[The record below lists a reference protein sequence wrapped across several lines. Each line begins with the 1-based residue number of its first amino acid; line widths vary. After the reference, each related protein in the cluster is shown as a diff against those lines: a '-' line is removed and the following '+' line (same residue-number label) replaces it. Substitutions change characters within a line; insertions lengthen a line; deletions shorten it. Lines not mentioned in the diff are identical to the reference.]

1 MRIRN
6 PKIKRALMT
15 GMACLSTVI
24 AVLSFTSK
32 LPQAF
37 LDGKNSLS
45 VLAAGLTAPDG
56 ARNLFV
62 QRAPENTEA
71 QSQLGQETAGSQL
84 SQTKES
90 GSSASPSSQA
100 SSSQAS
106 SSESAS
112 SSQPEEPSENS
123 ENPGGEV
130 PYTGGPLE
138 EGEAAYP
145 INEVQIG
152 PSGTQYE
159 NFSIKSTCQTQIDI
173 GAELAKRPDVNIQ
186 KNGEPEVLIMHTHT
200 CEAYLDIDTG
210 QYPES
215 FYPRTTD
222 ERYSVVAVGDAI
234 TQTLNNAGIGTLHDK
249 TIHDN
254 PSYNGSYY
262 RSEQTVKD
270 DLAEYPGIQVVL
282 DIHRDALGNNETG
295 KTKPTFVVAGKKA
308 AQIMIIAGCDDDGTW
323 EFPDWEYNLRLAL
336 QIQQTAETMYPG
348 MTRPMNFCP
357 SQYNMHLTHGSLLI
371 EVGTDA
377 NTIEEA
383 TYTGELLGNVLA
395 NVLNQL
401 QG

>member
-1 MRIRN
+1 
-6 PKIKRALMT
+6 MT
-15 GMACLSTVI
+15 GMAGLSAAI
-24 AVLSFTSK
+24 AAFSFTLK

-37 LDGKNSLS
+37 LDGQNSLS

-56 ARNLFV
+56 ARNLFS
-62 QRAPENTEA
+62 QGLPEDVES
-71 QSQLGQETAGSQL
+71 QSQQEQETGSVQSTHQEKASSSSSTS
-84 SQTKES
+84 SQTE
-90 GSSASPSSQA
+90 
-100 SSSQAS
+100 SSQAS
-106 SSESAS
+106 SSESTPS
-112 SSQPEEPSENS
+112 SESAESTETPAE
-123 ENPGGEV
+123 EV

-159 NFSIKSTCQTQIDI
+159 NFSVKSTCQTQIDI

-222 ERYSVVAVGDAI
+222 ERYSVVAVGDVI
-234 TQTLNNAGIGTLHDK
+234 TQTLNNAGIGTIHDK

-270 DLAEYPGIQVVL
+270 DLEKYPGIQVVL

-295 KTKPTFVVAGKKA
+295 KTKPTFVVNGKKA

-348 MTRPMNFCP
+348 MTRPLSFCP

-395 NVLNQL
+395 SVLNQL
-401 QG
+401 QEQA

>member
-1 MRIRN
+1 MGIRN
-6 PKIKRALMT
+6 PKIRRVVMT
-15 GMACLSTVI
+15 GMAGLSAVI
-24 AVLSFTSK
+24 AVFSLSLK
-32 LPQAF
+32 LPQAL
-37 LDGKNSLS
+37 LDGQNSLS

-56 ARNLFV
+56 AKTLWT
-62 QRAPENTEA
+62 QGMPE
-71 QSQLGQETAGSQL
+71 ETASQAPPER
-84 SQTKES
+84 ES
-90 GSSASPSSQA
+90 GSPASSQA
-100 SSSQAS
+100 PDS
-106 SSESAS
+106 S
-112 SSQPEEPSENS
+112 SSQPSPSQPASSQSSDPEAES
-123 ENPGGEV
+123 QPDVSSGGSQEV
-130 PYTGGPLE
+130 PYTGGE
-138 EGEAAYP
+138 AKEGEATYP

-152 PSGTQYE
+152 PNGTEYE
-159 NFSIKSTCQTQIDI
+159 NFSVKSTCETQIDI
-173 GAELAKRPDVNIQ
+173 GKELAKRPDINIQ

-200 CEAYLDIDTG
+200 CEAYLDTDTG

-222 ERYSVVAVGDAI
+222 EQYSVVAVGEAI
-234 TQTLNNAGIGTLHDK
+234 TDALNEAGIGTIHDK

-295 KTKPTFVVAGKKA
+295 KTKPTFVVDGKKA

-323 EFPDWEYNLRLAL
+323 EFPDWEYNLRFAL
-336 QIQQTAETMYPG
+336 QIQKAAETMYPG
-348 MTRPMNFCP
+348 MTRPLNFCP

-377 NTIEEA
+377 NTIDEA

-395 NVLNQL
+395 SVLNQL

>member
-1 MRIRN
+1 MGIRN
-6 PKIKRALMT
+6 PKIRRVVMT
-15 GMACLSTVI
+15 GMAGLSAVI
-24 AVLSFTSK
+24 AVFSLSLK
-32 LPQAF
+32 LPQAL
-37 LDGKNSLS
+37 LDGQNSIS

-56 ARNLFV
+56 AKTLWT
-62 QRAPENTEA
+62 QGMPEGTD
-71 QSQLGQETAGSQL
+71 SQGPPEREAGSP
-84 SQTKES
+84 
-90 GSSASPSSQA
+90 ASSQA
-100 SSSQAS
+100 SDS
-106 SSESAS
+106 S
-112 SSQPEEPSENS
+112 SSQPSPSQPASSQSSDPEAESQPEASSGSN
-123 ENPGGEV
+123 EEV
-130 PYTGGPLE
+130 PYTGGKAK

-152 PSGTQYE
+152 PNGTEYE
-159 NFSIKSTCQTQIDI
+159 NFSVKSTCQTQIDI
-173 GAELAKRPDVNIQ
+173 GEELAKRPDINIQ

-200 CEAYLDIDTG
+200 CEAYLDTDTG

-222 ERYSVVAVGDAI
+222 EQYSVVAVGEAI
-234 TQTLNNAGIGTLHDK
+234 TDALNEAGIGTIHDK

-295 KTKPTFVVAGKKA
+295 KTKPTFVVDGKKA

-323 EFPDWEYNLRLAL
+323 EFPDWEYNLRFAL
-336 QIQQTAETMYPG
+336 QIQKAAETMYPG
-348 MTRPMNFCP
+348 MTRPLNFCP

-377 NTIEEA
+377 NTIDEA

-395 NVLNQL
+395 SVLNQL

>member
-1 MRIRN
+1 
-6 PKIKRALMT
+6 
-15 GMACLSTVI
+15 
-24 AVLSFTSK
+24 
-32 LPQAF
+32 
-37 LDGKNSLS
+37 
-45 VLAAGLTAPDG
+45 
-56 ARNLFV
+56 
-62 QRAPENTEA
+62 
-71 QSQLGQETAGSQL
+71 
-84 SQTKES
+84 
-90 GSSASPSSQA
+90 
-100 SSSQAS
+100 
-106 SSESAS
+106 
-112 SSQPEEPSENS
+112 
-123 ENPGGEV
+123 
-130 PYTGGPLE
+130 
-138 EGEAAYP
+138 
-145 INEVQIG
+145 
-152 PSGTQYE
+152 
-159 NFSIKSTCQTQIDI
+159 
-173 GAELAKRPDVNIQ
+173 
-186 KNGEPEVLIMHTHT
+186 MHTHT

-295 KTKPTFVVAGKKA
+295 KTKPTFVVDGKKA

>member
-24 AVLSFTSK
+24 AVLSFTLK

-37 LDGKNSLS
+37 LDGQNSLS

-56 ARNLFV
+56 ARNLFA

-71 QSQLGQETAGSQL
+71 QSQLGQETAGSQP
-84 SQTKES
+84 SQPKES
-90 GSSASPSSQA
+90 SSSASPSSQA

-159 NFSIKSTCQTQIDI
+159 NFSIKST
-173 GAELAKRPDVNIQ
+173 
-186 KNGEPEVLIMHTHT
+186 
-200 CEAYLDIDTG
+200 
-210 QYPES
+210 
-215 FYPRTTD
+215 
-222 ERYSVVAVGDAI
+222 
-234 TQTLNNAGIGTLHDK
+234 
-249 TIHDN
+249 
-254 PSYNGSYY
+254 
-262 RSEQTVKD
+262 
-270 DLAEYPGIQVVL
+270 
-282 DIHRDALGNNETG
+282 
-295 KTKPTFVVAGKKA
+295 
-308 AQIMIIAGCDDDGTW
+308 
-323 EFPDWEYNLRLAL
+323 
-336 QIQQTAETMYPG
+336 
-348 MTRPMNFCP
+348 
-357 SQYNMHLTHGSLLI
+357 
-371 EVGTDA
+371 
-377 NTIEEA
+377 
-383 TYTGELLGNVLA
+383 
-395 NVLNQL
+395 
-401 QG
+401 

>member
-6 PKIKRALMT
+6 PKIKRVLMT
-15 GMACLSTVI
+15 GMAGLSAVI
-24 AVLSFTSK
+24 AVFSLSLK

-37 LDGKNSLS
+37 LDGPNSLS

-56 ARNLFV
+56 AKTLFTQGMAEETV
-62 QRAPENTEA
+62 SQGQPE
-71 QSQLGQETAGSQL
+71 QETGNAAS
-84 SQTKES
+84 SKPKEDA
-90 GSSASPSSQA
+90 SSAVSSKPESSPSS
-100 SSSQAS
+100 
-106 SSESAS
+106 SSEIQ
-112 SSQPEEPSENS
+112 SQPAESGDGSGE
-123 ENPGGEV
+123 EV

-138 EGEAAYP
+138 EGENAYP

-152 PSGTQYE
+152 ASGTQYE

-173 GAELAKRPDVNIQ
+173 GEELAKRPDVNIQ

-234 TQTLNNAGIGTLHDK
+234 TQTLNNAGIGTIHDK

-270 DLAEYPGIQVVL
+270 DLAKYPGIQVVL

-295 KTKPTFVVAGKKA
+295 KTKPTFVVDGKKA

-323 EFPDWEYNLRLAL
+323 GFPDWEYNLRLAL
-336 QIQQTAETMYPG
+336 KIQQAAETMYPG
-348 MTRPMNFCP
+348 MTRPLNFFP

-395 NVLNQL
+395 SVLNQL